1 MEILGMKEQK
11 IKILDTPLG
20 NKISISADFELPE
33 KLNMEILIAIKLVE
47 LEMEFQGINIEKIK
61 SSLDCD

>member
-33 KLNMEILIAIKLVE
+33 KLN
-47 LEMEFQGINIEKIK
+47 
-61 SSLDCD
+61 